1 MNWQVIFHREFESE
15 FAALVEGVQDELLAH
30 TLLCVITA
38 PAWVAQ
44 QLVR

>member
-1 MNWQVIFHREFESE
+1 MNSQVVFHYEFEPE
-15 FAALVEGVQDELLAH
+15 FAALEEGVQVELLAYG
-30 TLLCVITA
+30 LLCVITA